1 MIYYNFPYNPT
12 ELWVMAFNQK
22 TKTNKFLFHAKIG
35 SIQLNDGN
43 DAWNPT
49 DFERAV
55 KQKCQ
60 NIRKQTDGNFT
71 FEFNDHYQMNRYIKN
86 NTFKNVLDFPLE
98 QYNSTL
104 NRSSF

>member
-1 MIYYNFPYNPT
+1 MMYYNFPCNPT

-22 TKTNKFLFHAKIG
+22 TKTNKFLFYAKIG
-35 SIQLNDGN
+35 SIQLNNGN

-60 NIRKQTDGNFT
+60 NIRKQTGGKYT

-86 NTFKNVLDFPLE
+86 ETFKGVIDFPLDH
-98 QYNSTL
+98 YNSTL

>member
-1 MIYYNFPYNPT
+1 MMYYNFPCNPT

-35 SIQLNDGN
+35 SIQLNNGN

-60 NIRKQTDGNFT
+60 NIRKQTGGKYT
-71 FEFNDHYQMNRYIKN
+71 FEFNDNYQMNRYIKN
-86 NTFKNVLDFPLE
+86 DSFKGVIDFPLDH
-98 QYNSTL
+98 YNSTL